1 MSLDPNIAA
10 YLAQAGAAVAP
21 DSLAGIRAATDANL
35 RRLHWAPE
43 PVASVA
49 DYEIPGAAGSPIALR
64 VYLPVNAPASGA
76 RPAIVFAHGGGW
88 CLCSVDL
95 YDNPCRALAN
105 ATGCMVLSVD
115 YRLAPEHPFPTPL
128 EDVYAALVWTTE
140 HAVILGIDPAR
151 IAVGGDSAGANLA
164 AGAALLARE
173 RSGPAIAHQL
183 LMYPALDDRLSSAS
197 CAEFAEGYS
206 LTLETM
212 RFCWSTYLGDA
223 GGADPDY
230 AAPLRAQSLHGLPP
244 ATVMACEFDPL
255 RDEAVA
261 YAQRLRDASVEAS
274 CITLEGMI
282 HGCMHML
289 GLTPAARQLFD
300 AAAAGLRQA
309 LRL

>member
-1 MSLDPNIAA
+1 MSLDPQIAD
-10 YLAQAGAAVAP
+10 YLARAGTGAAP
-21 DSLAGIRAATDANL
+21 DTLDAIRAATDAGL
-35 RRLHWAPE
+35 RQLHGAPE
-43 PVASVA
+43 PVASVN
-49 DYEIPGAAGSPIALR
+49 DYEVPGAGGTPIQLR
-64 VYLPVNAPASGA
+64 VYLPAGAPAGSA

-105 ATGCMVLSVD
+105 ATGCTIVSVG

-128 EDVYAALVWTTE
+128 EDVYAALVWTAE

-164 AGAALLARE
+164 AAAALLARD
-173 RSGPAIAHQL
+173 RNGPAIAHQL

-197 CAEFAEGYS
+197 CGEFAEGYS

-212 RFCWSTYLGDA
+212 RFCWSTYLGGA
-223 GGADPDY
+223 GALDLNY
-230 AAPLRAQSLHGLPP
+230 AVPLRTQPLQGLPP
-244 ATVMACEFDPL
+244 ATIMVCEFDPL
-255 RDEAVA
+255 RDEGRA
-261 YAQRLRDASVEAS
+261 YAQRLRAASVDAA

-300 AAAAGLRQA
+300 AAAAGLGRMA
-309 LRL
+309 